1 MWHQLPVRGNPEF
14 HFHSVQH
21 HSVTTVAQ
29 NCKNITNATKYMD
42 INALWKY
49 MNAINKA
56 AQKLNPTIIIWY
68 IDAFLEWKNTL
79 YIDST
84 KKSICYR
91 RCSLFRER
99 VQLHKL
105 VFFQEG
111 AAQSLQPG
119 YNFRFDCLWLFKEYF
134 NSPSCCDSNFNFLS
148 YFTFHH
154 FAFNNNSFLYK
165 ISIALSHNLN
175 SVSALF
181 RTTHLSFYASVHL
194 FKDIHGVFQN
204 RISRKS
210 Y

>member
-84 KKSICYR
+84 KKSICYG

-105 VFFQEG
+105 VFFRKELRSPFNQVIT
-111 AAQSLQPG
+111 LDLTV
-119 YNFRFDCLWLFKEYF
+119 YDCLKNTLTVHHVVTLTLTFYPILL
-134 NSPSCCDSNFNFLS
+134 SIILRLIIIPSYIRYIHC
-148 YFTFHH
+148 TF
-154 FAFNNNSFLYK
+154 S
-165 ISIALSHNLN
+165 
-175 SVSALF
+175 
-181 RTTHLSFYASVHL
+181 
-194 FKDIHGVFQN
+194 
-204 RISRKS
+204 
-210 Y
+210 